1 MTFLKSKVFRRK
13 PRIKEESFASSK
25 PTRSFLEV
33 FPREIRDL
41 VYTFVFSSSASETVA
56 LSPWNFE
63 VTKSMTIL
71 RTCKQ
76 IQRECKEIIWQHNGL
91 RLREPTQLFTKFS
104 ALMDHP
110 NVAQIRHI
118 EIWLELLDRD
128 ELEWVLSGLEPLS
141 KLSKTGSL
149 DSISLVAINDRPRN
163 IKEFEEEL
171 DLVSSG
177 EEVDGRFWRGGRE
190 EQGTKLIYKTCWPR
204 FSGWGKQSW
213 YREMLLDRSDTTPLL
228 RQLQDIFGGKLL
240 IDDVPF
246 SVNML
251 HGTLNS
257 RDGEIKIVPG

>member
-1 MTFLKSKVFRRK
+1 MAFLKSNVFRRR
-13 PRIKEESFASSK
+13 PRIKEGNLAPLK

-41 VYTFVFSSSASETVA
+41 IYTFIFSSSSSGTVA

-71 RTCKQ
+71 RICKQ
-76 IQRECKEIIWQHNGL
+76 VQRECKEIIWQHNSL
-91 RLREPTQLFTKFS
+91 RLREQTQLFTKFS
-104 ALMDHP
+104 TLVDHP
-110 NVAQIRHI
+110 SISQIRHI

-128 ELEWVLSGLEPLS
+128 ELEWVLSGLQPLS
-141 KLSKTGSL
+141 KLSKPGSL
-149 DSISLVAINDRPRN
+149 QSISLVAINDRPRN

-213 YREMLLDRSDTTPLL
+213 YREMLLDRSDTTILL
-228 RQLQDIFGGKLL
+228 GQLQDMFCGKLF
-240 IDDVPF
+240 IDSVPF
-246 SVNML
+246 SMNAL
-251 HGTLNS
+251 HGVLNP
-257 RDGEIKIVPG
+257 RNGEIKIVLG